1 MQVNVKYEYTE
12 LYLPT
17 PRCRKYRSRD
27 AKKSC
32 EAKVKEVKASELVP
46 AFTVDEYVCPIYE
59 KRHIYAFEGALWE
72 LDRYSEHHA
81 RKSWYD
87 LTPCN
92 EDYIAYL
99 LTPANWEI
107 YKFRTETEKIEEV
120 IHNKSK
126 NYLICNGKLYRKTTE
141 PMYGIFTFGLGH
153 NHASTVL
160 FIEMGYN
167 ANVPSSRYFAA
178 NQREEAIAKAKEI
191 ALNRGDTNSIKRI
204 EEAPM
209 IVVHDNKFVKEN
221 PQSWNL
227 AGDDFSNLLEN
238 ITENAGSS
246 TEAGILAMCAAFM
259 NK

>member
-1 MQVNVKYEYTE
+1 M
-12 LYLPT
+12 
-17 PRCRKYRSRD
+17 
-27 AKKSC
+27 
-32 EAKVKEVKASELVP
+32 
-46 AFTVDEYVCPIYE
+46 F
-59 KRHIYAFEGALWE
+59 
-72 LDRYSEHHA
+72 
-81 RKSWYD
+81 
-87 LTPCN
+87 
-92 EDYIAYL
+92 AYL

-153 NHASTVL
+153 NHASTAL

-191 ALNRGDTNSIKRI
+191 ALNRGDTNSIKSI

-209 IVVHDNKFVKEN
+209 IVVHDNKFVKKN

>member
-1 MQVNVKYEYTE
+1 MIKTFVIIKVEHYGPMNLVSVHNTFKSALAEMKE
-12 LYLPT
+12 AV
-17 PRCRKYRSRD
+17 
-27 AKKSC
+27 AKKIDS
-32 EAKVKEVKASELVP
+32 AKAAHGEDSYHAEICTANNLNSLNYNELAAS
-46 AFTVDEYVCPIYE
+46 ASIDCDEE
-59 KRHIYAFEGALWE
+59 STDW
-72 LDRYSEHHA
+72 
-81 RKSWYD
+81 
-87 LTPCN
+87 
-92 EDYIAYL
+92 
-99 LTPANWEI
+99 
-107 YKFRTETEKIEEV
+107 
-120 IHNKSK
+120 
-126 NYLICNGKLYRKTTE
+126 
-141 PMYGIFTFGLGH
+141 GIFFVNDELKFLLVKNIEYGQM
-153 NHASTVL
+153 SVL

-191 ALNRGDTNSIKRI
+191 ALNRGDTNSIKSI